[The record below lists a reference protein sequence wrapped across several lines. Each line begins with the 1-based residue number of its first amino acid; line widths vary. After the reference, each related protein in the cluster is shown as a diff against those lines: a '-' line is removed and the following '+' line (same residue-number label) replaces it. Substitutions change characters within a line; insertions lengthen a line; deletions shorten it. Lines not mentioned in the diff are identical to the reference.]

1 MSKEGSAFSNDLH
14 KSTLAR
20 AYFLLRSSAEVF
32 CKNGCV
38 KKFRKFHWKT
48 SVLESPFIKVA
59 GVAGSATLLQKT
71 PTQVFSCR
79 ICETFKNIYFV
90 EHLQTT
96 ASGSCKHSIWTCLE
110 IKDVDSTEF
119 FRKIKLTSPHLKK
132 RLAERLKVSVEN
144 SS

>member
-1 MSKEGSAFSNDLH
+1 M
-14 KSTLAR
+14 
-20 AYFLLRSSAEVF
+20 
-32 CKNGCV
+32 
-38 KKFRKFHWKT
+38 
-48 SVLESPFIKVA
+48 LESPFIKVA
-59 GVAGSATLLQKT
+59 GLAGSATLLKKT

-96 ASGSCKHSIWTCLE
+96 ASGSFKHSVWTCLE